1 MADIG
6 SIVEGKVVKLL
17 KYGIIVELP
26 EGESGLVHISEIDN
40 NFIQDVGDY
49 FRENDQ
55 VEVKVIGIDDKGRL
69 QLSVR
74 QAQPDFQEMSRSS
87 SRRRHQS
94 HEEIAAFEDKL
105 SGFLKQSNERL
116 IDLKRNIEAK
126 RGGGRRR

>member
-6 SIVEGKVVKLL
+6 TVVEGKIVKLL
-17 KYGIIVELP
+17 KYGVIVELP

-40 NFIQDVGDY
+40 NFIQDVSDY

-55 VEVKVIGIDDKGRL
+55 VEVKVIGVDDKGRM

-74 QAQPDFQEMSRSS
+74 QAQPDYQEMSRP

-94 HEEIAAFEDKL
+94 AEESAVFEDKL
-105 SGFLKQSNERL
+105 SGFMKKSSERL
-116 IDLKRNIEAK
+116 LDLKRNIESK
-126 RGGGRRR
+126 RGGRRR